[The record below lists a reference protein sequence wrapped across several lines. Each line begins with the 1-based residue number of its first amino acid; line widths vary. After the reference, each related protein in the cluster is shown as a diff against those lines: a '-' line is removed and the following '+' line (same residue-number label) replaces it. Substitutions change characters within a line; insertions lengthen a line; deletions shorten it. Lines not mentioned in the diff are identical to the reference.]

1 MKKVFSLML
10 LLATIA
16 VACQSCSSDNNEPA
30 PEPQEVEVK
39 LDYSL
44 FESGSMTRSGETVY
58 QQFYN
63 DFIKTKELAPET
75 YSLSFFLAP
84 DDEFKQRASGPWNG
98 AMLSLRTGNYHVTGE
113 SYPSNYSASEAA
125 SRYVSDKLYLK
136 FDETIAVSSTTTN
149 LKLTAKYD
157 CYLLLFNKEGIKK
170 ITYNFQRGDKV
181 ASNVGDVY
189 YMFVYKDTDSY
200 EKLYVDVE
208 KTDGTKINLIIAG
221 NGFEKG
227 KYYYFNDMTNSF
239 DIDPMVNGN
248 Q

>member
-10 LLATIA
+10 LIATIA

-63 DFIKTKELAPET
+63 DFIKTKELAPKT
-75 YSLSFFLAP
+75 YSLSFVANNKYVQQVSGKWGIDDAVLLREGTYSVSGTSAP
-84 DDEFKQRASGPWNG
+84 ADGTYF
-98 AMLSLRTGNYHVTGE
+98 
-113 SYPSNYSASEAA
+113 
-125 SRYVSDKLYLK
+125 SDYMYLLFNEEVNISK
-136 FDETIAVSSTTTN
+136 EMT
-149 LKLTAKYD
+149 KLTLNAKYD
-157 CYLLLFNKEGIKK
+157 CFLLMFDAVNIKTISATFSTYSGGSELSKAGNTYYLFVNSTKNGEGRDLYIKL
-170 ITYNFQRGDKV
+170 TRQNG
-181 ASNVGDVY
+181 SNV
-189 YMFVYKDTDSY
+189 
-200 EKLYVDVE
+200 EL
-208 KTDGTKINLIIAG
+208 NIAAMG
-221 NGFEKG
+221 LQKG

-239 DIDPMVNGN
+239 DIDPMENGN

>member
-10 LLATIA
+10 LLATMLTFTA
-16 VACQSCSSDNNEPA
+16 CSSDDDEPA

-63 DFIKTKELAPET
+63 DYIKTKELAPDT
-75 YSLSFFLAP
+75 YSLSFFHAP
-84 DDEFKQRASGPWNG
+84 GDEYKQRASGPWNG
-98 AMLSLRTGNYHVTGE
+98 AMVSLRTGDYHVVGE
-113 SYPSNYSASEAA
+113 SYPSNYNNNDAA

-136 FDETIAVSSTTTN
+136 FDETITVSSTTTN
-149 LKLTAKYD
+149 LKLNAKYD

-170 ITYNFQRGDKV
+170 ITYNFQRSDKD
-181 ASNVGDVY
+181 ASTIGNVF
-189 YMFVYKDTDSY
+189 YMFVYKDTDSN
-200 EKLYVDVE
+200 ERLYVDVE
-208 KTDGTKINLIIAG
+208 KTDNTKIKLIIAG

-227 KYYYFNDMTNSF
+227 KYYYFNDITNSF
-239 DIDPMVNGN
+239 DIEPMENGN